1 MERKRFV
8 NYEETAGDEKADDVK
23 NNEGQKEGLP
33 TKEIKD
39 GKIVEYKKDEPND
52 AVEEEVFVGGGKKKK
67 KAEAVRSAPPKKK
80 KEEPKEDN
88 LKIQDAVKPQVEKS
102 EPPAPVREAVT
113 LKAGPPEIKANAKN
127 SGAADDAFDLD
138 NYSDDWGD
146 SGDEKRQAALK
157 AEPSRKPIA
166 EQLKSNAPVGNQGG
180 LDNYSDDGDDWN

>member
-1 MERKRFV
+1 M
-8 NYEETAGDEKADDVK
+8 
-23 NNEGQKEGLP
+23 
-33 TKEIKD
+33 
-39 GKIVEYKKDEPND
+39 
-52 AVEEEVFVGGGKKKK
+52 
-67 KAEAVRSAPPKKK
+67 
-80 KEEPKEDN
+80 
-88 LKIQDAVKPQVEKS
+88 
-102 EPPAPVREAVT
+102 
-113 LKAGPPEIKANAKN
+113 KANAKN